1 MEDLTTEELYTIL
14 VSSVG
19 VRGIRLEGRDREFLL
34 DILYNS
40 QYTDFTGT
48 DRLKEDVKRDTSR
61 TIGVKECSICYE
73 EVSTSLDC
81 THSVCEECLNRLTD
95 DRCPQCRRELQGKLV
110 TPTILTGIYERM
122 KRRREEQEM
131 TDLLSALAS
140 V

>member
-1 MEDLTTEELYTIL
+1 MEDLTAEELYTIL

-19 VRGIRLEGRDREFLL
+19 VRGIRLEGRDKEFLL

-40 QYTDFTGT
+40 QYTDT
-48 DRLKEDVKRDTSR
+48 DVKRDTSR
-61 TIGVKECSICYE
+61 TVKECSICYE

-81 THSVCEECLNRLTD
+81 THSVCEECLNKLTD

-140 V
+140 MRS

>member
-40 QYTDFTGT
+40 QYVDT
-48 DRLKEDVKRDTSR
+48 DVKRDTSR
-61 TIGVKECSICYE
+61 TIDVKECSICYE

-95 DRCPQCRRELQGKLV
+95 DRCPQCRMELQGKLI

>member
-19 VRGIRLEGRDREFLL
+19 VRGIRLEGRDKEFLL

-40 QYTDFTGT
+40 QYTDFTDT
-48 DRLKEDVKRDTSR
+48 DRLKEDVKRDTR
-61 TIGVKECSICYE
+61 VIDVKECSICYE

-81 THSVCEECLNRLTD
+81 THSVCEECLNKLTD
-95 DRCPQCRRELQGKLV
+95 DRCPQCRRELQGKLI
-110 TPTILTGIYERM
+110 TPTVLTGIYERM

-131 TDLLSALAS
+131 TDLLSALTS
-140 V
+140 I

>member
-1 MEDLTTEELYTIL
+1 MEDLTAEELYTIL

-19 VRGIRLEGRDREFLL
+19 VRGIRLEGRDKEFLL

-40 QYTDFTGT
+40 QYTAFTDT
-48 DRLKEDVKRDTSR
+48 DHLKDTSR
-61 TIGVKECSICYE
+61 VKDVKECSICYE

-95 DRCPQCRRELQGKLV
+95 DRCPQCRRELRGKLI
-110 TPTILTGIYERM
+110 TPTILAGIYERM
-122 KRRREEQEM
+122 KRRKEEQEM

-140 V
+140 I